1 MEIEEQIVIFFF
13 FFFLIPTLTDSIV
26 VHTSFI

>member
-1 MEIEEQIVIFFF
+1 MEIEEQIVIFFLLLF
-13 FFFLIPTLTDSIV
+13 SIPTLTDSIV